1 MRFCVCVSLC
11 RETIIQCRVFLCVSL
26 CTKTRLYNTMCFFV
40 CVSLCTEKIIQCHM
54 LICFSVSVH
63 RYKYIMSRVSLFVF
77 LCVQR
82 QVYNSVCFFVR
93 VSVCQGKAGPQL
105 DLCEALGVSVCMALT
120 PIALCADE
128 PHESSDCPFPR
139 LKGYHRFSEQ
149 SSSLPLH
156 QWPRNRCHKS

>member
-1 MRFCVCVSLC
+1 MCKDKYIMSCVSVFVCLC
-11 RETIIQCRVFLCVSL
+11 VERQLYNVVCFLCVSL

-40 CVSLCTEKIIQCHM
+40 CVSLCTEKIIQCYM

-93 VSVCQGKAGPQL
+93 CFCV
-105 DLCEALGVSVCMALT
+105 
-120 PIALCADE
+120 
-128 PHESSDCPFPR
+128 PR
-139 LKGYHRFSEQ
+139 Q
-149 SSSLPLH
+149 SGTAT
-156 QWPRNRCHKS
+156 